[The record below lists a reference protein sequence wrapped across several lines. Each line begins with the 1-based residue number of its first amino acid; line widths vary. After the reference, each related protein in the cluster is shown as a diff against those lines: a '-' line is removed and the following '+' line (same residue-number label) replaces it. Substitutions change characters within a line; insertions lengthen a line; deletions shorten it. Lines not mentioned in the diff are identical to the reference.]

1 MPFLRRPA
9 VSIALLAILALVPRL
24 AALRAAGWDTLTPD
38 GARFLN
44 LARSIDRG
52 LGYVTPEAWPAWLDP
67 ARLPMPER
75 SKEPGYPY
83 ALAAV
88 GRLLGD
94 PFRAGQ
100 WISLLAGLLLPFA
113 AWGFVRALEPDR
125 AVADVAALL
134 VAASPLLIKQSAY
147 VMADSL
153 FALLVTFSLALAAAR
168 GREPARELALAAG
181 AGVTLGLAW
190 LVRAQ
195 ALVALPAVM
204 GLLALGR
211 PARAVLPRLAISVA
225 ALLLVLAPWMA
236 HNVRLFGR
244 PLAGDFMGTLL
255 VPYVDLFTFYHGLE
269 RPPAPLAFVLGHLGD
284 VARHTLGSVK
294 TFGWH
299 ALPHELLGSRI
310 WLVPLVLGTGAALA
324 RWRAWWPLLLYGA
337 LTCATFFAVD
347 WLPRYFS
354 ALTPVVCALTAL
366 GGVWL
371 VRGAESRVAASPV
384 RVAHVAVA
392 GLAALLLLAAAQ
404 AARHAGETYHPEWAA
419 ARAWGPRLEA
429 RLAPGEAVMVDVTS
443 YWAWTTDRPA
453 VHAVL
458 ADEPRLRATL
468 SRLRVRYAA
477 LTPEFEREYASRLA
491 GGRLPEWMRPLESD
505 PANGVAIYEVRPD

>member
-1 MPFLRRPA
+1 MPLLRRPA
-9 VSIALLAILALVPRL
+9 VAIALLAIAALGPRL
-24 AALRAAGWDTLTPD
+24 VALRMAGWDTLTPD

-44 LARSIDRG
+44 LARSVDRG

-83 ALAAV
+83 ALVAV
-88 GRLLGD
+88 GKLNHD

-100 WISLLAGLLLPFA
+100 WISLVAGLLLPFA
-113 AWGFVRALEPDR
+113 TWWLVRTLEPDR
-125 AVADVAALL
+125 LVALVAALL
-134 VAASPLLIKQSAY
+134 VAGSPLLIRQSAY

-153 FALLVTFSLALAAAR
+153 FALLVTLAFALAATRAGDAR
-168 GREPARELALAAG
+168 RELALAAG
-181 AGVTLGLAW
+181 AGLILGFAY

-195 ALVALPAVM
+195 ALVALPVAL
-204 GLLALGR
+204 GLLATGRPWRSSWPRFAGFLVAMLLALAPWLEHNLRLGR
-211 PARAVLPRLAISVA
+211 PL
-225 ALLLVLAPWMA
+225 
-236 HNVRLFGR
+236 H
-244 PLAGDFMGTLL
+244 GDFMTTL
-255 VPYVDLFTFYHGLE
+255 VIPYVDPFTFYHGLE
-269 RPPAPLAFVLGHLGD
+269 PPPAPFGFLLAHMGE

-299 ALPHELLGSRI
+299 TLPHELLGSRI
-310 WLVPLVLGTGAALA
+310 WLVPLGFGIGLALS
-324 RWRAWWPLLLYGA
+324 RWRTWWPLLLFGV
-337 LTCATFFAVD
+337 LTCGIFFVLD

-354 ALTPVVCALTAL
+354 ALAPVACALTAW

-371 VRGAESRVAASPV
+371 VRGAAPRAVVGPV
-384 RVAHVAVA
+384 RVEHVATA
-392 GLAALLLLAAAQ
+392 GLAVLLLLSAAG

-429 RLAPGEAVMVDVTS
+429 RLAPGEAVMVDITS

-458 ADEPRLRATL
+458 ADEPRLKATL
-468 SRLRVRYAA
+468 SRLRVRYAVM
-477 LTPEFEREYASRLA
+477 TPGFAREYASRLPA
-491 GGRLPEWMRPLESD
+491 GRLPEWIRPIEAD
-505 PANGVAIYEVRPD
+505 PVNGTEIYEVRPD